1 METRN
6 KKILVVEDEP
16 SYQRILKE
24 KLGSEG
30 YEVISAMNGE
40 DGLAQAFK
48 YHPELILLDI
58 RMPKMDGLEMIKML
72 RYDVW
77 GKTAKVIMLTNISEV
92 EKVQQAIE
100 SEVFIYLVK
109 ADTKLEYI
117 VDRIKEMAL

>member
-40 DGLAQAFK
+40 EGLAQAFK